1 MLHYGIWNCL
11 ERERYVE
18 DVEEFFNKCSEEED
32 GGTLPMERVMWCL

>member
-1 MLHYGIWNCL
+1 MVFGTVW
-11 ERERYVE
+11 RERYVE